1 MKLDTQS
8 KSSSLIKIRFD
19 KKSSEAAVDQDST
32 EQLFWKT
39 LKPFKN
45 DEKCFLFHLKSPFR
59 SQVFK
64 FLSWLFG
71 HVEKTARLQR

>member
-32 EQLFWKT
+32 E
-39 LKPFKN
+39 
-45 DEKCFLFHLKSPFR
+45 
-59 SQVFK
+59 
-64 FLSWLFG
+64 
-71 HVEKTARLQR
+71 